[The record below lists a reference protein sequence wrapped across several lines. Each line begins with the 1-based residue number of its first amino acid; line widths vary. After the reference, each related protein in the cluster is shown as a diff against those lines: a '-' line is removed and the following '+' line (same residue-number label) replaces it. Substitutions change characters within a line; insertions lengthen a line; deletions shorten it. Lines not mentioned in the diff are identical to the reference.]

1 MAKGFG
7 NPLPEVGTVRHRPQI
22 EERSRAGG
30 YADAYETGGRAR
42 VGSGSDGAAWQEP
55 SACVAVRHQRHTAQS
70 QVLPEAFI
78 VSKEECLALDDRS
91 AKGTSEYVALKLR
104 NASLV
109 EIISRVQRA
118 VAQKFVGAPVK
129 LIGATGRDDADLRSR
144 ALSGL
149 GTISVLHD
157 RKFPNGV
164 HAQQLSA
171 RPSRRVVDLGRSR
184 EFDIIEEKEVFLRA
198 ATRNSKHVTKSRVGG
213 AHAAGALR
221 GVVDD
226 TGIQR
231 EQLIV
236 ASAVERQV
244 FHLAFSDQAG
254 NVFRGYGNDSG
265 IRSDLHA
272 LVHVPNLQGKVQFL
286 ARTHNHAYPGPSAY
300 LKPSLGRRN
309 FIPANDERRGVEAP
323 RVIGHE
329 GALRAGLDVC
339 DFDRGSGNASTGRI
353 AYEAPERSLCLCS
366 SR

>member
-1 MAKGFG
+1 M
-7 NPLPEVGTVRHRPQI
+7 
-22 EERSRAGG
+22 
-30 YADAYETGGRAR
+30 
-42 VGSGSDGAAWQEP
+42 
-55 SACVAVRHQRHTAQS
+55 
-70 QVLPEAFI
+70 LPEAFI
-78 VSKEECLALDDRS
+78 VSEQECFALDDRS
-91 AKGTSEYVALKLR
+91 AKGTAEYVALKLR
-104 NASLV
+104 NGSLV

-118 VAQKFVGAPVK
+118 VAEKFVGAPVE

-144 ALSGL
+144 ALSEL

-157 RKFPNGV
+157 CKFPNGV

-171 RPSRRVVDLGRSR
+171 RPSRRVVDLGRPR

-198 ATRNSKHVTKSRVGG
+198 ATGNGKHVTKNRVGG
-213 AHAAGALR
+213 SDAGGALR

-226 TGIQR
+226 TRIQR

-272 LVHVPNLQGKVQFL
+272 LVHVPNVQGKVQFL
-286 ARTHNHAYPGPSAY
+286 ALTDDQGYHAPCAR
-300 LKPSLGRRN
+300 LKPWLGCRN

-329 GALRAGLDVC
+329 GALRAGFDVG

-353 AYEAPERSLCLCS
+353 AHETPERSLCLCAS
-366 SR
+366 G